1 MKTSSDSQEVLLGR
15 LILATAADQ
24 PSEVGTCRPSGA
36 CARKWLPSPPVE
48 GGRASHASLGP
59 AGEPL
64 GQCPGRTQEAP
75 GGPWGGEPGIK
86 ELACRRR
93 SPPPLMGGKVRAA
106 GERGRS
112 RAGEPLLDWGGQL
125 LGPGPIRVWVAEVS
139 HRKGRIG
146 GGIPH
151 WICFVACG
159 RTGFFFLTLRLFS
172 PAETQKSTPL
182 WEPF

>member
-1 MKTSSDSQEVLLGR
+1 MQLQLTSLQKWAPVVPPVPVLVNG
-15 LILATAADQ
+15 
-24 PSEVGTCRPSGA
+24 
-36 CARKWLPSPPVE
+36 SPPPQWKVAGPVMPVLVPLVSPWGSAQ
-48 GGRASHASLGP
+48 GGHRRLQVGLGGGSRGSRSWP
-59 AGEPL
+59 AG
-64 GQCPGRTQEAP
+64 
-75 GGPWGGEPGIK
+75 GG
-86 ELACRRR
+86 A
-93 SPPPLMGGKVRAA
+93 PPPLMGGKVRAA